1 LHRNFSGATRQRNFD
16 LTRRYD
22 ACTHVSVNHKT
33 IDQKPNIGDFAKA
46 RELIEIR
53 GTGSLSLQD
62 RRVMNVLY
70 ANAGT
75 NLCDE
80 VTHVIGIAELRGA
93 HKGGERVKDS
103 ILRLMKTVV
112 EVPGKDRKGNPAKH
126 LVQILSDTT
135 ISDDDTNPLGQVV
148 YSFSKGMREI
158 IKDSTLWGR
167 VRSAV
172 VFAFTSKYALAL
184 YELLTARINL
194 KHVWQEEFTV
204 EDFRALLGVPDG
216 KLERIP
222 NLLQRVIQPAVLEV
236 NGLADFGVE
245 IEPVRKGGAV
255 RGEVI
260 SFRVAWWRKDVPDL
274 QAAYSELKRAKV
286 GRMARLRG
294 RVETMENIAGDGRPE
309 IAAAPK

>member
-1 LHRNFSGATRQRNFD
+1 
-16 LTRRYD
+16 
-22 ACTHVSVNHKT
+22 
-33 IDQKPNIGDFAKA
+33 
-46 RELIEIR
+46 
-53 GTGSLSLQD
+53 
-62 RRVMNVLY
+62 MNVLY

-75 NLCDE
+75 KLCDE
-80 VTHVIGIAELRGA
+80 ITHVIGIAELRGV
-93 HKGGERVKDS
+93 HKGGERVKES

-135 ISDDDTNPLGQVV
+135 ISDDDSNPAGQVV

-184 YELLTARINL
+184 YELITTRINL

-204 EDFRALLGVPDG
+204 DDFRALLGVPDG

-236 NGLADFGVE
+236 NGLADFGVK
-245 IEPVRKGGAV
+245 IEPVRKGGAM
-255 RGEVI
+255 RGEVT
-260 SFRVAWWRKDVPDL
+260 SFRVAWWRKDIPDL

-294 RVETMENIAGDGRPE
+294 DVETMENVAVSGVDDG
-309 IAAAPK
+309 IGKMSDAVAS

>member
-1 LHRNFSGATRQRNFD
+1 VKFR
-16 LTRRYD
+16 
-22 ACTHVSVNHKT
+22 T
-33 IDQKPNIGDFAKA
+33 IDQKPNGDEFAKA

-53 GTGSLSLQD
+53 GTGALSLQD

-70 ANAGT
+70 ANSGT
-75 NLCDE
+75 KICDDIG
-80 VTHVIGIAELRGA
+80 HVIGIAELRGA

-112 EVPGKDRKGNPAKH
+112 EVPTKDSKGAPAMK

-135 ISDDDTNPLGQVV
+135 VSDDDNNPAGQVI
-148 YSFSKGMREI
+148 YSFSRGMREI

-184 YELLTARINL
+184 YELVTARINL
-194 KHVWQEEFTV
+194 KHIWQEEFSV

-222 NLLQRVIQPAVLEV
+222 NLLQRVIQPAALEP
-236 NGLADFGVE
+236 
-245 IEPVRKGGAV
+245 IRKGGQQ
-255 RGEVI
+255 RGLVTG
-260 SFRVAWWRKDVPDL
+260 FRVAWWRKDIPDL
-274 QAAYSELKRAKV
+274 QAAHHELKRVKT
-286 GRMARLRG
+286 GRLARLRG
-294 RVETMENIAGDGRPE
+294 KVDSVGPFDQDAPYPSKHTQIAATAEVMRNGGASESDIEEFIAGQARSV
-309 IAAAPK
+309 

>member
-1 LHRNFSGATRQRNFD
+1 
-16 LTRRYD
+16 
-22 ACTHVSVNHKT
+22 
-33 IDQKPNIGDFAKA
+33 
-46 RELIEIR
+46 
-53 GTGSLSLQD
+53 
-62 RRVMNVLY
+62 MNVLY

-75 NLCDE
+75 KLCDE
-80 VTHVIGIAELRGA
+80 ITHVIGIAELRGV
-93 HKGGERVKDS
+93 HKGGERVKES

-135 ISDDDTNPLGQVV
+135 ISDDDSNPAGQVV

-184 YELLTARINL
+184 YELITTRINL

-204 EDFRALLGVPDG
+204 DDFRALLGVPDG

-222 NLLQRVIQPAVLEV
+222 NLLQRVIRPAVLEV
-236 NGLADFGVE
+236 NGLADFGVK
-245 IEPVRKGGAV
+245 IEPVRKGGTM

-260 SFRVAWWRKDVPDL
+260 SFRVAWWRKDIPDL

-294 RVETMENIAGDGRPE
+294 DVETMENVAVSGVDDG
-309 IAAAPK
+309 IGKNV